1 MKGEKMNFVDIAY
14 MWPKHSDGRFV
25 EFDEEL
31 PQFCGTIYKK
41 VRSVKLN
48 EYCYVVSNG
57 GGSAEILIIGDYGV
71 PVEEARTV
79 RAWR

>member
-1 MKGEKMNFVDIAY
+1 MKLVDIAC
-14 MWPKHSDGRFV
+14 MWPKHSDGRSV

-48 EYCYVVSNG
+48 ENCYVVSNA

-71 PVEEARTV
+71 PVEEARIV